1 MIAERVLMSYQD
13 KIKIHCIRP
22 ATVCGLSP
30 RMRLDVTVNNLTFQA
45 CKNKIITV
53 FGGKQIRPNIH
64 IKDLIRV
71 YKFFLKNK
79 KFKSGF
85 YNAGFENLSILKIAK
100 KIQKIIPSKIKV
112 SKSNDVRSYRQ
123 SSQKLLTLGFKK
135 KYSIDDAI
143 NEIFDAFTNKKLKE
157 NRSYYTVNWM
167 KRLGYIMGEKINLLE
182 KYPQS
187 KRNISDRGLKKTEK
201 DREIARKFDKEFFDG
216 ERRHGYGGYNY
227 NPKFW
232 TNVVKTFQNYWNL
245 DSNSSILDIGCGKG
259 FMLYDLKKLIKSNF
273 LKGIDISQYAID
285 NSLEDI
291 KPCLSVADAKKIPF
305 PDNTF
310 DVVISINT
318 IHNLD
323 KSDCAKALKEISR
336 VTKKF
341 SFITVD
347 AYRNEEEKKRMFDWN
362 LTAKTIMSE
371 NEWEIFFKENNY
383 NGDYYW
389 FIP

>member
-1 MIAERVLMSYQD
+1 
-13 KIKIHCIRP
+13 
-22 ATVCGLSP
+22 
-30 RMRLDVTVNNLTFQA
+30 
-45 CKNKIITV
+45 
-53 FGGKQIRPNIH
+53 
-64 IKDLIRV
+64 
-71 YKFFLKNK
+71 
-79 KFKSGF
+79 
-85 YNAGFENLSILKIAK
+85 
-100 KIQKIIPSKIKV
+100 
-112 SKSNDVRSYRQ
+112 
-123 SSQKLLTLGFKK
+123 
-135 KYSIDDAI
+135 
-143 NEIFDAFTNKKLKE
+143 
-157 NRSYYTVNWM
+157 
-167 KRLGYIMGEKINLLE
+167 MGEKINLLE